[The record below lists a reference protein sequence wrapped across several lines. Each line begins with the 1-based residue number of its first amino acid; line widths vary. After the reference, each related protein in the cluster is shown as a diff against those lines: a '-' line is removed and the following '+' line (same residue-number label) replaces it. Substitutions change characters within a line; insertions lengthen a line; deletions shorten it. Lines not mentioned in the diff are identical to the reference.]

1 MNLEQKGVE
10 ILFPLNSAQGISLQ
24 NKLRTM
30 VKRRKETSKTGR
42 LSTRGGKKKGRLQ
55 LAPRDWR
62 KFKKGWNPSV
72 FH

>member
-42 LSTRGGKKKGRLQ
+42 LSTRGGKKKDDCNLLPGTGENL
-55 LAPRDWR
+55 
-62 KFKKGWNPSV
+62 KKGWNPSV

>member
-42 LSTRGGKKKGRLQ
+42 LSTRGGKKKRTTATCSQGLE
-55 LAPRDWR
+55 
-62 KFKKGWNPSV
+62 KI
-72 FH
+72 